1 MRRRWAPARLRR
13 FAMLHPQV
21 EGLLQRCG
29 RETVD
34 LLLIDVDGDWR
45 RAVVASEEDAR
56 LMGRD
61 LGVRLHELWDDPRL
75 ARRMDARDRW
85 TANVRLA
92 FLGAQLVWTS
102 ERGAQTYMRCQL
114 KTGVART
121 S

>member
-1 MRRRWAPARLRR
+1 
-13 FAMLHPQV
+13 MLHPQV
-21 EGLLQRCG
+21 EGVLQRCG

-61 LGVRLHELWDDPRL
+61 LGVRVHQGWDDPRL

-85 TANVRLA
+85 TAPGGPRRV
-92 FLGAQLVWTS
+92 
-102 ERGAQTYMRCQL
+102 
-114 KTGVART
+114 
-121 S
+121 